1 MIKSEGVVRPAPP
14 MIQATARVLRN
25 IIEIRVGEVLW
36 ECRPVQASQ
45 EGLGS
50 RIAALFS
57 QDYQTFVPPATDRV
71 HSTVTY
77 TRKNDEIR
85 IRVAEET
92 WRTVSSA
99 FGPMTI
105 DYHGVSYSINERLT
119 GRFVIARGAEPVG
132 VGQLGF
138 RSCTID
144 QYPPELE
151 PFLANLALGYVI
163 RTLAWEMFFAAG

>member
-1 MIKSEGVVRPAPP
+1 
-14 MIQATARVLRN
+14 MIQATARVLKN
-25 IIEIRVGEVLW
+25 VIEIKVGDVVW
-36 ECRPVQASQ
+36 DCRPVQSTQ

-57 QDYQTFVPPATDRV
+57 TDYYTYVPPRIDQV

-77 TRKNDEIR
+77 RRKNDEIR
-85 IRVAEET
+85 IHVGEHS
-92 WRTVSSA
+92 WKTVSTTL
-99 FGPMTI
+99 GPLTI
-105 DYHGVSYSINERLT
+105 DYNGVKYTINERLT
-119 GRFVIARGAEPVG
+119 GKFAVLRGSDPMG

-144 QYPPELE
+144 EYPPELE

-163 RTLAWEMFFAAG
+163 RTLAWE

>member
-1 MIKSEGVVRPAPP
+1 
-14 MIQATARVLRN
+14 MIQATARVLKN
-25 IIEIRVGEVLW
+25 VIEIRVGETLW

-57 QDYQTFVPPATDRV
+57 QDYHTFVPPLRDVV

-77 TRKNDEIR
+77 HRKNDEIR
-85 IRVAEET
+85 IHVGDQS
-92 WRTVSSA
+92 WRTTSTA

-105 DYHGVSYSINERLT
+105 DYNGVKYVINERLT
-119 GRFVIARGAEPVG
+119 GRFAILRGTEPVG

-138 RSCTID
+138 RSCTIND
-144 QYPPELE
+144 YPPELE

-163 RTLAWEMFFAAG
+163 RTLAWEMIFA